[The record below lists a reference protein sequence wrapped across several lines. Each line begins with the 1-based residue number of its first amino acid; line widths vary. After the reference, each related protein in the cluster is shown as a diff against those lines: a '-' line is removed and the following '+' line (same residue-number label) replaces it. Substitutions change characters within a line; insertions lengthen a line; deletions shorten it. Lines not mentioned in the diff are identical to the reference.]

1 MPYVIASEQP
11 VYWTVGDPPVVSGF
25 TEITGCTVTGLPMVS
40 DSDPN
45 AYLGKLDSAD
55 FPPLPDSG
63 WLEINAIYDYQ
74 GTLVMVRQSHNR
86 TIYPPADM
94 PALFVVYRPDASG
107 VLEWVV
113 GEPVTVGMHRL
124 YGGIEYVCLQ
134 AHVTQADWTPPVAFS
149 LWQIYTPPPPP
160 ESEWTYPVAYEIGD
174 IVWYGTPSDRYQ
186 CRQAHTS
193 QAGWTPPAV
202 PALWLRL

>member
-1 MPYVIASEQP
+1 
-11 VYWTVGDPPVVSGF
+11 
-25 TEITGCTVTGLPMVS
+25 
-40 DSDPN
+40 
-45 AYLGKLDSAD
+45 
-55 FPPLPDSG
+55 
-63 WLEINAIYDYQ
+63 
-74 GTLVMVRQSHNR
+74 
-86 TIYPPADM
+86 
-94 PALFVVYRPDASG
+94 
-107 VLEWVV
+107 VV

-134 AHVTQADWTPPVAFS
+134 AHVTQADWTPPLTPA
-149 LWQIYTPPPPP
+149 LWQVYTPPPPP
-160 ESEWTYPVAYEIGD
+160 ESEWTYPVAYAIGD